1 MGRRPKMH
9 VSIGGGRFPVEYL
22 GRRAFID
29 NVYFYNSTADTQPT
43 ISTSISGGSIN
54 VSFATQ
60 NGSNYTLQYKTNLTD
75 AVWQTL
81 STVGLSQSIG
91 DTMNQTSRFYRLY
104 VH

>member
-1 MGRRPKMH
+1 
-9 VSIGGGRFPVEYL
+9 
-22 GRRAFID
+22 
-29 NVYFYNSTADTQPT
+29 VYFYSSTAVSTPT
-43 ISTSISGGSIN
+43 ITTSVSGGSIN

-81 STVGLSQSIG
+81 SSVSGNGSTQSIG
-91 DTMNQTSRFYRLY
+91 DTMNQKSRFYRLY